1 MRGLFFFCYHALPRI
16 RHSYARSIRCEP
28 RNVASK
34 LPKERKGETVRSTA
48 ALHMTYAPREEHL
61 VKGLSALT
69 LVELTIL
76 KSSPLSQDVQ
86 HAGIHLR
93 QQNNSQYPVA

>member
-1 MRGLFFFCYHALPRI
+1 
-16 RHSYARSIRCEP
+16 
-28 RNVASK
+28 
-34 LPKERKGETVRSTA
+34 
-48 ALHMTYAPREEHL
+48 MTYAPREDHL

-76 KSSPLSQDVQ
+76 KSSSLSQDVQ